1 MKKYF
6 ILNTSSVETAIK
18 QFNKYGTNS
27 LIVINKKDKFLGVL
41 SNGDLRKGILKKKKI
56 NFSIDK
62 IYNSKPTFYF
72 SENYEIK
79 SIKSSFIKKGFDL
92 IPILN
97 SNKKVVKIFK
107 LLDFIKNK
115 NLEKKNLKKTDA
127 VIMAGGLGTRMIPFT
142 DVLPKPL
149 IPLSGKP
156 VINHIMENFEQY
168 GIKTIWITLNYKRQ
182 LLKSYLRQT
191 KYFTKIKFFE
201 EKVPLGTVGALKH
214 LKKLN
219 NTVILTNCDT
229 IINTNLHNLL
239 SFHKK
244 NNFDITIVA
253 SIKNF
258 DIPYGVCKF
267 DEKNNFIKLQEKPN
281 IKMFINSG
289 MYVLNKNVIKSI
301 PLKKFDMNVLI
312 HKIKQSGKKIGV
324 YPVHQKAWIDVG
336 NWKEYQKSKNI
347 FEK

>member
-168 GIKTIWITLNYKRQ
+168 GIKKIWITCY
-182 LLKSYLRQT
+182 
-191 KYFTKIKFFE
+191 
-201 EKVPLGTVGALKH
+201 
-214 LKKLN
+214 
-219 NTVILTNCDT
+219 
-229 IINTNLHNLL
+229 
-239 SFHKK
+239 
-244 NNFDITIVA
+244 
-253 SIKNF
+253 
-258 DIPYGVCKF
+258 
-267 DEKNNFIKLQEKPN
+267 
-281 IKMFINSG
+281 
-289 MYVLNKNVIKSI
+289 
-301 PLKKFDMNVLI
+301 
-312 HKIKQSGKKIGV
+312 
-324 YPVHQKAWIDVG
+324 
-336 NWKEYQKSKNI
+336 
-347 FEK
+347 